1 MKLKDENVSKKSRKC
16 SISIVL
22 YVVASII
29 ALAGVAL
36 LVDNIFIFRK
46 AVNDYVAQGYAIDVV
61 YKQLIPAQLLP
72 GIFEPIAVY
81 GGIALILLGI
91 SKLNKKISKCLVLL
105 TKVNACND
113 VIKENI
119 FE

>member
-1 MKLKDENVSKKSRKC
+1 MKLKDENASKKSRKC

-46 AVNDYVAQGYAIDVV
+46 AVNDYVTQGYAIDVV
-61 YKQLIPAQLLP
+61 YKQLIPEQLLP
-72 GIFEPIAVY
+72 GVFEPIAVY
-81 GGIALILLGI
+81 GGIALILRSIG
-91 SKLNKKISKCLVLL
+91 KLYKKVSKCLVLL
-105 TKVNACND
+105 TKVNVCNGT
-113 VIKENI
+113 IEENI
-119 FE
+119 L

>member
-22 YVVASII
+22 YIVASII

-46 AVNDYVAQGYAIDVV
+46 AVNEYVTQGYAIDVV
-61 YKQLIPAQLLP
+61 YKQLIPSQLLP

-81 GGIALILLGI
+81 GGIAFILIGI
-91 SKLNKKISKCLVLL
+91 SKLNKKISKYLVLL
-105 TKVNACND
+105 TEINVCND
-113 VIKENI
+113 TSKENI
-119 FE
+119 SE

>member
-16 SISIVL
+16 SSSIFL
-22 YVVASII
+22 NVVTSII

-46 AVNDYVAQGYAIDVV
+46 AVNDYVSQGYAIDVV

-105 TKVNACND
+105 NEVNVCKD
-113 VIKENI
+113 VIEENI
-119 FE
+119 LE